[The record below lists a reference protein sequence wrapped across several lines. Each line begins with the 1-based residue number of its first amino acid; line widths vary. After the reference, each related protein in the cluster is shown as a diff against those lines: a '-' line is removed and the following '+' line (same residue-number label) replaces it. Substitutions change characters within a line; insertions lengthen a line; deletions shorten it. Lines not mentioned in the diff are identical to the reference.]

1 MLAKAF
7 SHFASAASR
16 WAGSPAAFVAAA
28 AVVGTWAVVG
38 PLFGFSDVWQLTIN
52 TGTTIVTFLMVF
64 LIQNSQNRDAK
75 ALQIKMDKLIR
86 ATKGA
91 SNTLIDLENMTEA
104 EIDHLH
110 ERYSRLAV
118 HAKELGLDLDW
129 EKDEDG
135 RPAGVPLVKSVARNH
150 PHKDKLKAP

>member
-1 MLAKAF
+1 MFAKAF

-16 WAGSPAAFVAAA
+16 GAGSPVAFVAAA
-28 AVVGTWAVVG
+28 AIVVIWAAAG
-38 PLFGFSDVWQLTIN
+38 PFFGFSDVWQLTIN
-52 TGTTIVTFLMVF
+52 TGTTIVTFLIVF
-64 LIQNSQNRDAK
+64 LIQNSQNRDTK
-75 ALQIKMDKLIR
+75 ALQIKLDELIR

-91 SNTLIDLENMTEA
+91 SNALIDLENMTEA

-118 HAKELGLDLDW
+118 HAKELGVHLDW

-135 RPAGVPLVKSVARNH
+135 RPAGLPQIKNVARQY
-150 PHKDKLKAP
+150 PRKDKIKEP

>member
-7 SHFASAASR
+7 SRFASAASR
-16 WAGSPAAFVAAA
+16 GAGSPVAFVAAA
-28 AVVGTWAVVG
+28 AIVVTWAAAG

-64 LIQNSQNRDAK
+64 LIQNSQNRDTK
-75 ALQIKMDKLIR
+75 ALQIKMDELIR
-86 ATKGA
+86 ATQGA

-118 HAKELGLDLDW
+118 HAKELGLEVDW
-129 EKDEDG
+129 DKDEDG
-135 RPAGVPLVKSVARNH
+135 RPAGLLKVKAVARNH
-150 PHKDKLKAP
+150 SRQSELKAP